1 MHHVGLVMECDYRE
15 GRTQD
20 EAFAE
25 AFEMARL
32 ADETG
37 IDGVWLAER
46 HFAAPRTPTDPGGA
60 GIPSVSSV
68 PLLMAGIIAARTERV
83 RVGTG
88 VSVLPLAH
96 PIRLAEEAATVDN
109 ISQGRLDFGIGRSSF
124 PRSYHGY
131 DVPYDESRERFSEA
145 LEIILKAWNNYR
157 FDHHGHYYNMDDVVV
172 TPRPYQQP
180 HPPIRI
186 AANSIDTFGIVGQL
200 GFPLVTGV
208 RGQGLKQVADN
219 LDLYRAAV
227 KENGHDVDDVY
238 VRMPIYVAESME
250 QVRADTEESTMRAF
264 RRTADTYIRTVE
276 AEGENASAERRQ
288 RAEQLLNTTYDD
300 LLVDRVAYGSP
311 DEVAERLTE
320 IRDQLGLTGVIMEP
334 NLGGTVP
341 AERVQNSVKLYAEE
355 VAPALRG

>member
-1 MHHVGLVMECDYRE
+1 MQHVGLVMECDYRE

-25 AFEMARL
+25 AFQMARL

-219 LDLYRAAV
+219 LELYRAAV

-311 DEVAERLTE
+311 EEVAERLAE

>member
-1 MHHVGLVMECDYRE
+1 MQHVGLVMECDYRE

-20 EAFAE
+20 EAFDE
-25 AFEMARL
+25 AFTVAQL
-32 ADETG
+32 ADEAG

-68 PLLMAGIIAARTERV
+68 PLMMAGIVAARTERV

-109 ISQGRLDFGIGRSSF
+109 ISKGRLDFGIGRSSF
-124 PRSYHGY
+124 PRSYQGY
-131 DVPYDESRERFSEA
+131 DVPYDESRERFAEA
-145 LEIILKAWNNYR
+145 LEVILKAWNNYR

-208 RGQGLKQVADN
+208 RGQGLKQVANN
-219 LDLYRAAV
+219 LELYRAAA
-227 KENGHDVDDVY
+227 KESGHDVDDAY

-311 DEVAERLTE
+311 DQVAERLAE

-341 AERVQNSVKLYAEE
+341 AERVQNSIRLYAEE
-355 VAPALRG
+355 VAPALRS

>member
-1 MHHVGLVMECDYRE
+1 MQHIGLVMECDYRE

-20 EAFAE
+20 EAFDE
-25 AFEMARL
+25 AFAIAQL
-32 ADETG
+32 ADDTG

-68 PLLMAGIIAARTERV
+68 PLMMAGIIAARTERV

-109 ISQGRLDFGIGRSSF
+109 ISRGRLDFGIGRSSF

-131 DVPYDESRERFSEA
+131 DVPFNESRERFAEA
-145 LEIILKAWNNYR
+145 LDIILKAWNNYR

-219 LDLYRAAV
+219 LALYRSAA
-227 KENGHDVDDVY
+227 KKNGHDVDDAY
-238 VRMPIYVAESME
+238 VRMPIFVGESME

-311 DEVAERLTE
+311 AEVAQRLAE
-320 IRDQLGLTGVIMEP
+320 IREQLGITGVIMEP

-341 AERVQNSVKLYAEE
+341 AERVQNSIRLYAEE
-355 VAPALRG
+355 VAPALRS

>member
-1 MHHVGLVMECDYRE
+1 MQHVGLVMECDYRE

-208 RGQGLKQVADN
+208 RGQGLKQVSDN
-219 LDLYRAAV
+219 LALYRAAV

-311 DEVAERLTE
+311 EEVAERLAE

>member
-1 MHHVGLVMECDYRE
+1 MQHVGLVMECDYRE

-25 AFEMARL
+25 AFAMARL
-32 ADETG
+32 ADEAG

-109 ISQGRLDFGIGRSSF
+109 ISRGRLDFGIGRSSF

-219 LDLYRAAV
+219 LELYRAAV

-238 VRMPIYVAESME
+238 VRMPIYVAESMA

-311 DEVAERLTE
+311 EEVAGRLTE

-341 AERVQNSVKLYAEE
+341 PERVQNSVKLYAEE

>member
-1 MHHVGLVMECDYRE
+1 MQHVGLVMECDYRE

-25 AFEMARL
+25 AFTVANL
-32 ADETG
+32 ADEAG

-68 PLLMAGIIAARTERV
+68 PLLMAGVIAARTERV

-131 DVPYDESRERFSEA
+131 DVPYDESRERFAEA

-186 AANSIDTFGIVGQL
+186 AANSIDTFRIVGEL

-219 LDLYRAAV
+219 LELYRAAT

-264 RRTADTYIRTVE
+264 RRTADTYIRTVQ
-276 AEGENASAERRQ
+276 AEGENATAERRQ

-311 DEVAERLTE
+311 EEVAERLME

-341 AERVQNSVKLYAEE
+341 AERVQNSIRLYAEE

>member
-1 MHHVGLVMECDYRE
+1 MHVGLVMECDYRE

-20 EAFAE
+20 EAFDE
-25 AFEMARL
+25 AFAVARI
-32 ADETG
+32 ADESG

-68 PLLMAGIIAARTERV
+68 PLMMAGIVAARTERV

-109 ISQGRLDFGIGRSSF
+109 ISRGRLDFGIGRSSF
-124 PRSYHGY
+124 PRSYEGY
-131 DVPYDESRERFSEA
+131 GVPFGESRERFAEA
-145 LEIILKAWNNYR
+145 LDIILKAWNNYR
-157 FDHHGHYYNMDDVVV
+157 FDHHGHYYQMENVVV

-186 AANSIDTFGIVGQL
+186 AANSVDTFGIIGEL

-208 RGQGLKQVADN
+208 RGQGLKQVSDN
-219 LDLYRAAV
+219 LAIYRSTTAA
-227 KENGHDVDDVY
+227 NGHDVDDVY
-238 VRMPIYVAESME
+238 VRMPIYVGESME

-276 AEGENASAERRQ
+276 AEGASASAERRE
-288 RAEQLLNTTYDD
+288 RAERMLNTTYDD
-300 LLVDRVAYGSP
+300 LLVDRVAYGTP
-311 DEVAERLTE
+311 EQVAGRLIE
-320 IRDQLGLTGVIMEP
+320 IRDELGLTGLIMEP
-334 NLGGTVP
+334 NVGGGVP
-341 AERVQNSVKLYAEE
+341 AERVQNSIRLYAEE
-355 VAPALRG
+355 VGPALRE

>member
-1 MHHVGLVMECDYRE
+1 MQHVGLVMECDYRE

-219 LDLYRAAV
+219 LELYRAAV

-250 QVRADTEESTMRAF
+250 QVRTDTEESTMRAF

-311 DEVAERLTE
+311 EEVAERLTE

>member
-1 MHHVGLVMECDYRE
+1 MQHVGLVMECDYRE

-131 DVPYDESRERFSEA
+131 DVPYDESRERFAEA
-145 LEIILKAWNNYR
+145 LDIILKAWNNYR

-208 RGQGLKQVADN
+208 RGQGLKQVANN
-219 LDLYRAAV
+219 LELYRAAV
-227 KENGHDVDDVY
+227 KESGHDVDDVY

-311 DEVAERLTE
+311 EEVAERLTE
-320 IRDQLGLTGVIMEP
+320 IRGQLGLTGVIMEP

-341 AERVQNSVKLYAEE
+341 VERVQNSVRLYAEE

>member
-1 MHHVGLVMECDYRE
+1 MHVGLVMECDYRE

-25 AFEMARL
+25 AFTVAQI
-32 ADETG
+32 ADEKG

-68 PLLMAGIIAARTERV
+68 PLMMAGIIAARTERV

-109 ISQGRLDFGIGRSSF
+109 ISRGRLDFGIGRSSF
-124 PRSYHGY
+124 PRSYQGY
-131 DVPYDESRERFSEA
+131 GVPFNESRERFAEA
-145 LEIILKAWNNYR
+145 LDIILKAWNNYR
-157 FDHHGHYYNMDDVVV
+157 FDHHGYYYDMENVVV

-186 AANSIDTFGIVGQL
+186 AANSIDTFRIVGEM

-208 RGQGLKQVADN
+208 RGQGIAQVARN
-219 LDLYRAAV
+219 LELYRTAT
-227 KENGHDVDDVY
+227 KENGHNVDDVY
-238 VRMPIYVAESME
+238 VRMPIYVSDTME
-250 QVRADTEESTMRAF
+250 QVREDTEESTMRSF
-264 RRTADTYIRTVE
+264 RRTADTYIQTVA
-276 AEGENASAERRQ
+276 AEGENATEERRQ
-288 RAEQLLNTTYDD
+288 RAEQLLNTTYED
-300 LLVDRVAYGSP
+300 LLVDRIAYGSP
-311 DEVAERLTE
+311 TEVADRLIE
-320 IRDQLGLTGVIMEP
+320 IRDQLGVTGFIMEP

-341 AERVQNSVKLYAEE
+341 AEKVQKSIRLYAEE
-355 VAPALRG
+355 VGPALRT